1 MKCKMMQ
8 NLCIAKLGFV
18 LKYKI
23 YDKISVKYRKI
34 CSLMSEFRVKE
45 VIFLH
50 TQVQMRSKYPLW

>member
-1 MKCKMMQ
+1 MMQ

-50 TQVQMRSKYPLW
+50 TQVQMRSKYPL